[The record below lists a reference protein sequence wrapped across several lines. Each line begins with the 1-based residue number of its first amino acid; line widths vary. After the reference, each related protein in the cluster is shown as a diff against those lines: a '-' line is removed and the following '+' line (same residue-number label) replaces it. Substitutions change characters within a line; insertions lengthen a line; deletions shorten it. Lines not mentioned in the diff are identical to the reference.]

1 MGSLVTGRGAVS
13 VGQSGQIKVL
23 FFASLREDVG
33 IGALNIDA
41 ASTETV
47 MSTLEGVLSERAYA
61 AISEPNVRIAVNQT
75 LIEGTVTLAPGDE
88 VAFLPPVT
96 GG

>member
-1 MGSLVTGRGAVS
+1 MSDS
-13 VGQSGQIKVL
+13 VRVL

-33 IGALNIDA
+33 CAELTVRAADTNALLTALAEQLPESALQALTQD
-41 ASTETV
+41 
-47 MSTLEGVLSERAYA
+47 
-61 AISEPNVRIAVNQT
+61 NVRIAVNQQI
-75 LIEGTVTLAPGDE
+75 IEGNTPLAAGDE

>member
-1 MGSLVTGRGAVS
+1 MITVR
-13 VGQSGQIKVL
+13 

-33 IGALNIDA
+33 CETVSVDA
-41 ASTETV
+41 ASLRAAN
-47 MSTLEGVLSERAYA
+47 LEALLTALAANLGQNVRAVLA
-61 AISEPNVRIAVNQT
+61 AENVRIAVNQE
-75 LIEGTVTLAPGDE
+75 LVDGEVVLGPDDE

>member
-1 MGSLVTGRGAVS
+1 MIT
-13 VGQSGQIKVL
+13 VL

-33 IGALNIDA
+33 HAALTVAADSTDALIDA
-41 ASTETV
+41 LEDVLSTE
-47 MSTLEGVLSERAYA
+47 GYA
-61 AISEPNVRIAVNQT
+61 AVREPNVRIAVNQT
-75 LIEGTVTLAPGDE
+75 LIEGNTQLSPGDE

>member
-1 MGSLVTGRGAVS
+1 MDQAGPIEMGVNVE
-13 VGQSGQIKVL
+13 IKVL

-33 IGALNIDA
+33 CRELHVKAANVTNVADVLCTLRETLSTVAMQALEQD
-41 ASTETV
+41 
-47 MSTLEGVLSERAYA
+47 
-61 AISEPNVRIAVNQT
+61 NVRIAVNQQ
-75 LIEGTVTLAPGDE
+75 LIVETDMPLKSGDE

>member
-1 MGSLVTGRGAVS
+1 MSDAVR
-13 VGQSGQIKVL
+13 VL

-33 IGALNIDA
+33 CAEAQVQAADTAELLAALAAQLPEGAMQALTQD
-41 ASTETV
+41 
-47 MSTLEGVLSERAYA
+47 
-61 AISEPNVRIAVNQT
+61 NVRIAVNQQI
-75 LIEGTVTLAPGDE
+75 IEGNTPLGSGDE

>member
-1 MGSLVTGRGAVS
+1 MGPARQIVVS
-13 VGQSGQIKVL
+13 ELNQITVL

-33 IGALNIDA
+33 CGELKVEA
-41 ASTETV
+41 ACV
-47 MSTLEGVLSERAYA
+47 ADVLSALRKTLNPTAMQALEQD
-61 AISEPNVRIAVNQT
+61 NVRIAVNQQ
-75 LIEGTVTLAPGDE
+75 LIVETDTVLKSGDE

>member
-1 MGSLVTGRGAVS
+1 MSESIR
-13 VGQSGQIKVL
+13 VL

-33 IGALNIDA
+33 IAEISVQAHDTMALLKA
-41 ASTETV
+41 LAEQ
-47 MSTLEGVLSERAYA
+47 LP
-61 AISEPNVRIAVNQT
+61 EPAMQALTQDNVRIAVNQQI
-75 LIEGTVTLAPGDE
+75 IEGNTRLTAGDE